1 MLIDY
6 GLLPRI
12 YQSEYEYGF
21 LDDLLVGTERFMS
34 IFLRTKLSLKQP
46 LPNGIQSCTEGNTTS
61 DCGIAVICS
70 GSGTILLLFVLVFD
84 HK

>member
-1 MLIDY
+1 MLIDC

-12 YQSEYEYGF
+12 YQSEYEY
-21 LDDLLVGTERFMS
+21 RFMS

-46 LPNGIQSCTEGNTTS
+46 LPNGMQSSTDGNTTS

-70 GSGTILLLFVLVFD
+70 GSGTILLLFVLVFE
-84 HK
+84 HR